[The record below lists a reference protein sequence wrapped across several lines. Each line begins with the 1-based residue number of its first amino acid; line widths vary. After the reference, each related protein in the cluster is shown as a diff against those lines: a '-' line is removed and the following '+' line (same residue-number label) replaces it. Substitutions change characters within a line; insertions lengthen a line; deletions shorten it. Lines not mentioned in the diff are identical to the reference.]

1 MQWSALSCLRPR
13 GAPFRRYVKQGVAV
27 PAWEEFNWGSRGLHY
42 KVGGVIVAHF
52 FWPNTMQVNLYG
64 HDERNGLLLNVFH
77 VLSPDPVDAAACA
90 AVAAAV
96 GDWTNGNYNNC
107 WAENVSS
114 DRVVVT
120 DVTVLNS
127 WQKELTVNAAGT
139 LIGATVPSQNTL
151 AVKKSTGLSGRAY
164 RGDWYVWPPTISQ
177 LEVLDGNLFLESY
190 RDTCVNQLN
199 ILISILNTAGYT
211 LVVASQA
218 TGQITPVDA
227 FVATDRLVDSQNRR
241 GGGRGR

>member
-1 MQWSALSCLRPR
+1 M
-13 GAPFRRYVKQGVAV
+13 
-27 PAWEEFNWGSRGLHY
+27 PAWTEFNWGSRGLHY
-42 KVGGVIVAHF
+42 KVGGVIVPHYF
-52 FWPNTMQVNLYG
+52 FPNTMQVNLYG

-77 VLSPDPVDAAACA
+77 VLSPDAVDAAACS

-96 GDWTNGNYNNC
+96 ADWTSGNYNNC
-107 WAENVSS
+107 WAENISS

-127 WQKELTVNAAGT
+127 YQAELAVNVAGT
-139 LIGATVPSQNTL
+139 LLGAALPSQNTL
-151 AVKKSTGLSGRAY
+151 AVKKSSGLSGRAY

-190 RDTCVNQLN
+190 RDTCVNELN
-199 ILISILNTAGYT
+199 ALITILNAAGFN

-218 TGQITPVDA
+218 AGQVTPVAA
-227 FVATDRLVDSQNRR
+227 FIATDRLVDSQNRR